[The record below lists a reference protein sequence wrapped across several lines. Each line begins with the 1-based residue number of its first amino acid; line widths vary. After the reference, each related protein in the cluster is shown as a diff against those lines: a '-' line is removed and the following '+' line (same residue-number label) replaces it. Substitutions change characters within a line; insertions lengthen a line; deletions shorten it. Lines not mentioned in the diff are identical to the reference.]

1 MNSKKLLIELGVLLS
16 ILSLILG
23 CTNGEAA
30 TTDSKF
36 PTERINSSN
45 SVAENPGSIND
56 RSTTSSDLLVGFDD
70 RGESGGNLL
79 QVGASDVGI
88 WVTGRG
94 SITLEPDM
102 ATVNVGVQV
111 EERTVSQ
118 ARQEASTAMDSVV
131 KKLKSE
137 GLKDQDIQTT
147 SFNIYPRYDYY
158 EGKQEL
164 VGYTVSNMAT
174 IKVRDLDRVG
184 EIIDSIADAGGD
196 ATRINGINFTVED
209 TSQFMDE
216 LREQAMQQAFDKAQ
230 HLADLGGVS
239 LGQLSY
245 VGEAGNVGQVS
256 GGFERAM
263 AMSAPT
269 TSISSGELELSLAI
283 NVAFGIR

>member
-1 MNSKKLLIELGVLLS
+1 MNSKKVLIELGVLLS

-263 AMSAPT
+263 AMSAPS

>member
-1 MNSKKLLIELGVLLS
+1 MNSKKVLIELGVMLS
-16 ILSLILG
+16 ILGFILG

-30 TTDSKF
+30 TTDAKF
-36 PTERINSSN
+36 ALEGINSSN
-45 SVAENPGSIND
+45 SVAKQSNSIVG
-56 RSTTSSDLLVGFDD
+56 RSTSSSELLTGFDD
-70 RGESGGNLL
+70 RGDSVGNLL
-79 QVGASDVGI
+79 QIAASDVGI

-118 ARQEASTAMDSVV
+118 ARQEASSAMDSMV
-131 KKLKSE
+131 KKLRSE

-164 VGYTVSNMAT
+164 VGYTVSNMAK

-196 ATRINGINFTVED
+196 ATRINGIDFTVED

-239 LGQLSY
+239 LGQLAY

-256 GGFERAM
+256 GGFERM
-263 AMSAPT
+263 AMSAPS

>member
-263 AMSAPT
+263 AMSAPS